1 MGDYEPF
8 FSGNGLSS
16 YHVKKKNM
24 TPSPYMAFGVS
35 FCKVYFFSIRV
46 VKRKM
51 APSNVQLETTNSL
64 LRFNKKR
71 KPKILLDQSLSMFF
85 FPKTSLEIS
94 KDMYLFVLETL

>member
-1 MGDYEPF
+1 MLKKGDYEPF

-16 YHVKKKNM
+16 YHVKKKHDSLALYGL
-24 TPSPYMAFGVS
+24 TVS

-64 LRFNKKR
+64 LR
-71 KPKILLDQSLSMFF
+71 
-85 FPKTSLEIS
+85 
-94 KDMYLFVLETL
+94 